1 MKKLLTI
8 LISTSVLACMPLEK
22 ANSTQNTYTS
32 DVANV
37 NTSSNL
43 PDFAS
48 IYDKV
53 GKSVVHIS
61 TIQTLGGSGTSGLT
75 GDPFFDQFLRRMMP
89 EQQQRQQKQRGLGS
103 GFILSSDGYILT
115 NAHVVDKADI
125 VTVRLNDKR
134 EFKAKIVG
142 VDTLTDVAVL
152 KIEANNLPEV
162 QIGDPNKLHSGNWVS
177 AIGSPFGLENT
188 ITHGIISAL
197 SRNLPE
203 ETTVPFIQTD
213 VPVNPGNSGGP
224 LINMQGQVIGINS
237 QIYSKSGGYM
247 GISFAIPIDY
257 AARIADQIKRTGKAE
272 HGRLGIAIQP
282 LTEELAPSFG
292 LSSTRGVLVNDVSP
306 DSAASKAGIQVG
318 DIILAA
324 NDKEIDEGVSLSSL
338 ISNLG
343 PNQPVK
349 LKVWRNNKEIIINAV
364 TMLATNDS
372 TTQLSNK
379 SLNDNSSSIDK
390 LGLSLGLMNSAQIK
404 MFAGRINGGLVVK
417 SINDNAKYSG
427 IQIGDFIIGV
437 ANTPITSINQLQQIV
452 NKAKVGQSVV
462 LKIARIN
469 GNSIIS
475 TFVAVPVSSNK

>member
-1 MKKLLTI
+1 MKKLLSI
-8 LISTSVLACMPLEK
+8 LISTSVLACMPVDK
-22 ANSTQNTYTS
+22 ANSAQNTYTNDIAAS
-32 DVANV
+32 SV
-37 NTSSNL
+37 SSNL

-61 TIQTLGGSGTSGLT
+61 IVQTVGDGQIAGLT
-75 GDPFFDQFLRRMMP
+75 GDPFFDQFLRKMLP

-115 NAHVVDKADI
+115 NAHVVDKADV
-125 VTVRLNDKR
+125 VTVKLNDKR

-152 KIEANNLPEV
+152 KIEATDLPAV
-162 QIGDPNKLHSGNWVS
+162 QVGDPNKLRSGNWVS

-188 ITHGIISAL
+188 ITHGIVSAL

-224 LINMQGQVIGINS
+224 LINMQGQVVGINS

-257 AARIADQIKRTGKAE
+257 ATRIADQIKRTGKAE

-282 LTEELAPSFG
+282 VTEEIAPSFG
-292 LSSTRGVLVNDVSP
+292 LSSPRGVLVNDVSP
-306 DSAASKAGIQVG
+306 DSAASRAGIQIG
-318 DIILAA
+318 DVILAA
-324 NDKEIDEGVSLSSL
+324 NDKEIEEGVNLSSL

-349 LKVWRNNKEIIINAV
+349 LTIWRDNKELTLNAV

-372 TTQLSNK
+372 SNQLADKFSDSK
-379 SLNDNSSSIDK
+379 SMSVDK
-390 LGLSLGLMNSAQIK
+390 LELLLEPMNNAQIK

-417 SINDNAKYSG
+417 GAKDNARYAG
-427 IQIGDFIIGV
+427 LQIGDFIIGV
-437 ANTPITSINQLQQIV
+437 ANTPVTSVGQLKQIV

-462 LKIARIN
+462 LKVARIN
-469 GNSIIS
+469 GNSIVS
-475 TFVAVPVSSNK
+475 TFIAVPIVK